1 MPAVHA
7 IAEDPQELRRS
18 LRDLVALS
26 MLPATWMHHDAGQIA
41 DSVAEVLVRMLGLEF
56 VSVALQGRGDQPDIL
71 VTRTSERGP
80 PERGA
85 AIRSA
90 LAAWL
95 GRPPPGEV
103 VTLTN
108 PIGAGSV
115 RVVFSPIAAGENAVV
130 VAASREAAF
139 PTAAQRLLLGVATN
153 QAAIAIRRRRAEQA
167 LQVLNATLEQRVA
180 AEVEERMKVEEALR
194 QVQKMEAIGQLTGGI
209 AHDFNNLLAAVLG
222 SLQLLRKRLATDP
235 SALRLVGAAI
245 EGAER
250 GVSLTQ
256 RLLAFARQQ
265 DLKPTA
271 VDAAELIRGLIEMLR
286 GSIGPMIAIET
297 EIAADLA
304 PAHVD
309 ANQLELALLN
319 LAINARDAMPEGGRL
334 VLSARNATIAAAS
347 GAALAAGDYV
357 CLTVADS
364 GTGMDEA
371 TLARATEPFFTTKGI
386 GKGTGLGLSMVHGMA
401 AQSQGALRLSS
412 RSGGGTTAELWLPRA
427 QTLSAPRPAAA
438 RASPQTRRPC
448 TILLVDDDAL
458 IRMAASE
465 MLNDLGHPTLQA
477 ASAIQALEIL
487 QAGRAVD
494 LVITDQAMPGMT
506 GTRLAAEIHS
516 AWPDLPVVIAT
527 GYAELPEDHDRRLP
541 RLKKPYGQDELIAAI
556 EQALGTT
563 APDRP
568 AGDGRE
574 ATAGVPPQ
582 QTEGRQR
589 RALPGDGERIVSGP
603 AQPAEIGAGQGPGQ
617 QRRLR
622 GRRHRALLRPGGGQ
636 VR

>member
-41 DSVAEVLVRMLGLEF
+41 ESVAEVLVRMLGLEF
-56 VSVALQGRGDQPDIL
+56 VLVALQGRDEPDIL

-80 PERGA
+80 PERVA

-115 RVVFSPIAAGENAVV
+115 RVVFSPIAAGESAVV

-153 QAAIAIRRRRAEQA
+153 QAAIAIRRGRAEQA

-334 VLSARNATIAAAS
+334 VLSARNATIAAS
-347 GAALAAGDYV
+347 GDVLAAGDYV

-364 GTGMDEA
+364 GTGMDGA

-412 RSGGGTTAELWLPRA
+412 RLGGGTTAELWLPRA
-427 QTLSAPRPAAA
+427 QALPAPRAAAA
-438 RASPQTRRPC
+438 RASPESRRPC

-458 IRMAASE
+458 IRMASSE
-465 MLNDLGHPTLQA
+465 MLKDLGHPTLQA

-487 QAGRAVD
+487 RAGGAVD

-527 GYAELPEDHDRRLP
+527 GYAELPEDRDRRLP
-541 RLKKPYGQDELIAAI
+541 RLKKPYGQDELIAVI

-563 APDRP
+563 IPDRP
-568 AGDGRE
+568 AGDGLE
-574 ATAGVPPQ
+574 AAAGVPPEQ
-582 QTEGRQR
+582 AEGCQR
-589 RALPGDGERIVSGP
+589 RALPGDSRGSCPV
-603 AQPAEIGAGQGPGQ
+603 
-617 QRRLR
+617 RRS
-622 GRRHRALLRPGGGQ
+622 RRR
-636 VR
+636 